1 MAKINKPDSKGTP
14 PPPPSRIDAKG
25 TPPPPPLPRLDT
37 KGAPPPPEERSHNLS
52 KRNSDRIVLINFK
65 ATEEFRK
72 TLKIYA
78 TELGMSITDV
88 IMEAIDLH
96 RKSIK

>member
-1 MAKINKPDSKGTP
+1 MAKINKPDNKGTP
-14 PPPPSRIDAKG
+14 PPPRFDAKG
-25 TPPPPPLPRLDT
+25 TPPSL
-37 KGAPPPPEERSHNLS
+37 EERSHNLS

-72 TLKIYA
+72 ELKIYA

-88 IMEAIDLH
+88 IMEAIELH
-96 RKSIK
+96 KRSVK